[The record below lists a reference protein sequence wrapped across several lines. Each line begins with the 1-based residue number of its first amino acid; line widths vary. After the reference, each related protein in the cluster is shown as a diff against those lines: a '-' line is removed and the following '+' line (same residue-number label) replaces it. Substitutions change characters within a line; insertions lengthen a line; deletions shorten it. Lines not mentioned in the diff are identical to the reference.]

1 MGGLCGCLGKR
12 AKLAIG
18 VRMCG
23 CGKMSNI
30 LDQEETRK
38 TLEKRKVKIHETK
51 NDIQGRCL
59 EKSMEIVKGV
69 KYRDVFVHINKG
81 IHPRCLLLKGEIIL
95 CSYLHV
101 FILLLYFFVSLIGNL
116 DQNNDIFA

>member
-1 MGGLCGCLGKR
+1 MGAGKCPTFWTR
-12 AKLAIG
+12 RKQ
-18 VRMCG
+18 
-23 CGKMSNI
+23 GKH
-30 LDQEETRK
+30 LK
-38 TLEKRKVKIHETK
+38 KRKVKIHETK

-95 CSYLHV
+95 CLYLHV
-101 FILLLYFFVSLIGNL
+101 FILLLYFFASLIGNL